1 MFSPGLCTNGDIRL
15 QDGLTPVEGR
25 VEVCSNS
32 QWGSVCEDSWD
43 VTDANVACRQ
53 LGLGTSVHISWFIGY
68 YMKSQLYGPQPHAV
82 TTLCMSDKY
91 FPQGVQQILCQHCTW
106 PEDCFLS
113 LFMQRRRKLAHQVP
127 TKGFP
132 GGPSLR
138 LIGQFNLKLGFDY
151 TQPLASLQ

>member
-53 LGLGTSVHISWFIGY
+53 LGLGTAADQMS
-68 YMKSQLYGPQPHAV
+68 HA
-82 TTLCMSDKY
+82 
-91 FPQGVQQILCQHCTW
+91 
-106 PEDCFLS
+106 LS
-113 LFMQRRRKLAHQVP
+113 AKCSP
-127 TKGFP
+127 GFP
-132 GGPSLR
+132 DKTL
-138 LIGQFNLKLGFDY
+138 
-151 TQPLASLQ
+151 